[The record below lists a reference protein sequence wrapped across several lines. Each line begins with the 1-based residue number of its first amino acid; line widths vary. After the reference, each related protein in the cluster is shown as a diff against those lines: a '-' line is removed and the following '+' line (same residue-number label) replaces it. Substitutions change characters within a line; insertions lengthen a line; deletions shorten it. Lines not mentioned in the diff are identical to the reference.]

1 MPKDRIP
8 TSRVARTARIAG
20 LAAGQGARQLG
31 TQAANLTRGEEARRD
46 ALERRHLEAA
56 EQIVTAL
63 GTMKGAAMKLGQV
76 LSFLDVGLVPEE
88 YREEFQR
95 KLGALRDA
103 APKVRFDDMRK
114 VIEAELGEPVGDVFA
129 TFDEEPVAAASIGQ
143 VYRATLHDG
152 REVAVK
158 VQYPGVA
165 AAVRADMQNLGM
177 ILRLMKQVAP
187 GLDVKATAEEV
198 RSRIGEELDYE
209 LEAQHQRSLAR
220 IFRGHPFIVVPDVMT
235 ALSREKVIVTEF
247 VRGAGF
253 DAIKERD
260 QATRDRVGEIV
271 FRFYMG
277 CMYRHHQFSGDPH
290 PGNFMLLDD
299 GRVAF
304 LDFGL
309 FKVMPKELI
318 ELELAC
324 QRAGHEGDAER
335 LHQIWAETGFLAR
348 PDRFRPDKLLAQFRD
363 ATWWYVLDEEIALQP
378 EIATQVMID
387 MSRPALAALRPDA
400 ARDAARRPPLRPP
413 RGDAH
418 ARGAVAAARRRN
430 FHRIAREWMYGDPP
444 VTELGRQ
451 EAAFYGALSAPG
463 CGRGLAVA
471 LAAAF
476 VARRR
481 PSGDLSAER
490 VRDWVDDA
498 GVLGADRVRGDLGG
512 ADRGVLPGA
521 AAGGRERAAVRHRA
535 RLPAQPHRRRARR
548 LRGVPDRPPDGH
560 DAVERVRRP
569 AGAGAARRGR
579 AARFPRGPLR
589 PDRARRPVQPR
600 QLRRRPDRRS
610 GSRCSP
616 VRRRSAP
623 RRARSPTPRWAAR
636 STTSARPRRSSRSSC
651 WW

>member
-187 GLDVKATAEEV
+187 GIDVKATAEEV

-220 IFRGHPFIVVPDVMT
+220 IFRDHPFIVVPDVMT
-235 ALSREKVIVTEF
+235 SLSREKVIVTEF

-271 FRFYMG
+271 FRFFMG

-387 MSRPALAALRPDA
+387 MSDPRSEHFGQMRHETLPADHLFGRRVEMLTLAVLSQLRC
-400 ARDAARRPPLRPP
+400 RL
-413 RGDAH
+413 
-418 ARGAVAAARRRN
+418 N

-451 EAAFYGALSAPG
+451 EAAFY
-463 CGRGLAVA
+463 
-471 LAAAF
+471 
-476 VARRR
+476 
-481 PSGDLSAER
+481 
-490 VRDWVDDA
+490 
-498 GVLGADRVRGDLGG
+498 
-512 ADRGVLPGA
+512 
-521 AAGGRERAAVRHRA
+521 
-535 RLPAQPHRRRARR
+535 
-548 LRGVPDRPPDGH
+548 
-560 DAVERVRRP
+560 
-569 AGAGAARRGR
+569 
-579 AARFPRGPLR
+579 
-589 PDRARRPVQPR
+589 
-600 QLRRRPDRRS
+600 
-610 GSRCSP
+610 SR
-616 VRRRSAP
+616 
-623 RRARSPTPRWAAR
+623 
-636 STTSARPRRSSRSSC
+636 
-651 WW
+651 